1 MLSRLYGEAAV
12 LVGVHL
18 LQNGR
23 PRQNNLQSKK
33 LVIGSNFIKFEVFR
47 RYTGFNEN
55 MSVLVEKK
63 RV

>member
-23 PRQNNLQSKK
+23 PRQNNLLSKK
-33 LVIGSNFIKFEVFR
+33 LVIESNFIKFEVFR

-55 MSVLVEKK
+55 LSVLVDKK
-63 RV
+63 RG